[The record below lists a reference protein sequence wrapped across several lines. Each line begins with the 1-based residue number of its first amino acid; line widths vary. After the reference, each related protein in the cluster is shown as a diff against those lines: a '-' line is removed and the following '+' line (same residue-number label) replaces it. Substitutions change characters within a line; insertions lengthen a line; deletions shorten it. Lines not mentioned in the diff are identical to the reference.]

1 MGTEEPQGDLQ
12 TLSETRDQVAEPP
25 LYKVLLINDDYT
37 TMEFVVEVLM
47 TVFHKSP
54 ERATQIMLSV
64 HRSGSGVCGVFPRDV
79 AETKVETVH
88 TLARRHGFPLRC
100 TMEKE

>member
-1 MGTEEPQGDLQ
+1 MGIDEQQGELETASRTREEVD
-12 TLSETRDQVAEPP
+12 EPP
-25 LYKVLLINDDYT
+25 LYKVLLLNDDYT
-37 TMEFVVEVLM
+37 TMEFVVEVVM
-47 TVFHKSP
+47 VVFHKSP
-54 ERATQIMLSV
+54 QQATEIMLSV

-88 TLARRHGFPLRC
+88 GLARRHGFPLRC